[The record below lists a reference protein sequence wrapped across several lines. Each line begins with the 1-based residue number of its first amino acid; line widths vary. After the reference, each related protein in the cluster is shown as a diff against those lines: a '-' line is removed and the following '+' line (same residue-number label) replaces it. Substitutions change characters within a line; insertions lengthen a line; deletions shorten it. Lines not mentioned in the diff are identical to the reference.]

1 MSAHPPRMMDGSA
14 PHPPRDLIEEA
25 HALGLD
31 VAGLSGPALHDAV
44 RAERA
49 RRWIE
54 QNREA
59 IEAWNRWTEE
69 NEFPLAKYRTF

>member
-25 HALGLD
+25 HALGL
-31 VAGLSGPALHDAV
+31 DAV

>member
-1 MSAHPPRMMDGSA
+1 MMDGPA
-14 PHPPRDLIEEA
+14 PQPPRDLVEEA

-31 VAGLSGPALHDAV
+31 VAGLSGPALGEAV

-54 QNREA
+54 ENR
-59 IEAWNRWTEE
+59 
-69 NEFPLAKYRTF
+69 